1 MKNVNF
7 GTCIYVAINVW
18 YDWLIST
25 CLLFCDLGDISN
37 MDHFLMPH
45 NMDHFLP
52 PTTYHPSHMTQP
64 PPTTYHPSHMTQ
76 PPPTTYHQSH
86 MTQLP
91 PTTYH
96 PSHMTQLPPTTYHP
110 SHQIAIP
117 AAWLHFHLLPFT
129 IACVHLFSLVY
140 VQTFDPTDLIFRKE
154 TDLYS

>member
-1 MKNVNF
+1 MNMSELHPSH
-7 GTCIYVAINVW
+7 TCTFLETIPITW
-18 YDWLIST
+18 ST
-25 CLLFCDLGDISN
+25 LEQTATL
-37 MDHFLMPH
+37 
-45 NMDHFLP
+45 LP

-117 AAWLHFHLLPFT
+117 AAWLHFHLLPF

-140 VQTFDPTDLIFRKE
+140 VQTFDIFRKE